1 MLLVEGEW
9 DDENDCLLYL
19 SYRSSSSSPSSLL
32 SVCCCY
38 MMGLMDG
45 SVSGNRW
52 GQVALPPLCAAAEG
66 EVETPSPTEASATT
80 TTTEPAAGKRHGLYY

>member
-1 MLLVEGEW
+1 
-9 DDENDCLLYL
+9 
-19 SYRSSSSSPSSLL
+19 
-32 SVCCCY
+32 
-38 MMGLMDG
+38 MDG